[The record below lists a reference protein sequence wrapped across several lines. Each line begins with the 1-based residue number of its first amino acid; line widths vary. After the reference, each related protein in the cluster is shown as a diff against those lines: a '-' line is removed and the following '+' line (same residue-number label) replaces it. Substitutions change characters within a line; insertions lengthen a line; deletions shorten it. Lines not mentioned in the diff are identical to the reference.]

1 MKVSG
6 GASCQSSAWRVRSFI
21 LRRCGLFRCCLVAA
35 EVLERR
41 RALWW
46 LLGLCG
52 PGPVFEL
59 PRLCGQHGGHE
70 WRARGACRGARAP
83 QCPTALSAQ
92 MQRLRCSLN
101 PY

>member
-21 LRRCGLFRCCLVAA
+21 LRRCGWFRCCLVAA

-52 PGPVFEL
+52 PGQVL
-59 PRLCGQHGGHE
+59 GLHRLCGQLGGQE
-70 WRARGACRGARAP
+70 WSACGACRVLGRRSAP
-83 QCPTALSAQ
+83 RLS
-92 MQRLRCSLN
+92 LLKCSASAAV
-101 PY
+101 

>member
-21 LRRCGLFRCCLVAA
+21 LRRCGWFRCCLVAA

-59 PRLCGQHGGHE
+59 PRLCGQHGGQE
-70 WRARGACRGARAP
+70 WRARGACRGSRAAAAP
-83 QCPTALSAQ
+83 HDSLCSNALRS
-92 MQRLRCSLN
+92 
-101 PY
+101 

>member
-1 MKVSG
+1 M
-6 GASCQSSAWRVRSFI
+6 
-21 LRRCGLFRCCLVAA
+21 VAA

-59 PRLCGQHGGHE
+59 PRLCGQHGGQE
-70 WRARGACRGARAP
+70 WSACGACRGVRAAA
-83 QCPTALSAQ
+83 ALYDSMHSNALQ
-92 MQRLRCSLN
+92 S
-101 PY
+101 